1 MRAERGLGPIT
12 CIVPAHNEAPRIG
25 AVLRVLAR
33 HPLIAEVIVVDDG
46 STDGTAEVAQGF
58 SVRLIRLAPNRGKT
72 AALAEGL
79 RAARHDLVMLI
90 DSDLQGLQAA
100 DITALLMPLR
110 QGRAQAALSLR
121 GNAPGLWRLIGLD
134 YISGE
139 RVFPRAL
146 LAGREGEL
154 TMLPKFGFEV
164 FLNRIWIA
172 SHLRVAVVEW
182 PGVASPAKARK
193 RGWRAGLAA
202 DIAMLAD
209 MFRTIRPLQALGQI
223 VTLRRLRA

>member
-1 MRAERGLGPIT
+1 MIGPVS

-46 STDGTAEVAQGF
+46 STDDTAQVAQGF
-58 SVRLIRLAPNRGKT
+58 PVRLIQLSPNRGKT
-72 AALAEGL
+72 AAVAEGL
-79 RAARHDLVMLI
+79 RAAQHDLVMLI

-146 LAGREGEL
+146 LAGREAEL
-154 TMLPKFGFEV
+154 ALLPKFGFEV

-172 SHLRVAVVEW
+172 RSLQVAVVAW
-182 PGVASPAKARK
+182 PGVASPTKARK
-193 RGWRAGLAA
+193 RGWRAGIAA